1 MASSPDVIVIGA
13 GVLGLCSAAELAA
26 RGHAVTVIDPGGANA
41 SAVAAGMIAPAME
54 SLLEETTP
62 ERAALLRRARD
73 LWPSFA
79 ETHGLKL
86 RREGAEWRGDDAEA
100 ALDRLTAL
108 GFRAEAID
116 GGLRTPEDWRVDV
129 GPGLT
134 ALARAPGVSVVRA
147 TVARVSGD
155 SRRWRV
161 EAGDGRVWF
170 IPSVVVATGAAA
182 AIEGLPPDVGA
193 RIAAIQPIKGQLSYF
208 AGLSASAV
216 IRSEGAYVAPADGG
230 VVIGATM
237 QPDERD
243 LAPDPDAARG
253 QTSKGLGLL
262 GLEPREGVARVGIR
276 GATPDGLP
284 LAGPTDA
291 EGLHLAL
298 APRRN
303 GWLLGPLVARV
314 VADGIEGATP
324 GLDAAALDPA
334 RFD

>member
-26 RGHAVTVIDPGGANA
+26 RGHAVAVIDPGGSNA

-73 LWPSFA
+73 LWLGFA
-79 ETHGLKL
+79 EAHGLKV
-86 RREGAEWRGDDAEA
+86 RREGAVWRGDDAEA
-100 ALDRLTAL
+100 ALDRLAAL
-108 GFRAEAID
+108 GFEAEAID
-116 GGLRTPEDWRVDV
+116 GGVSTLEDCVDV
-129 GPGLT
+129 GPGLA
-134 ALARAPGVSVVRA
+134 ALARVPGVSVVRA
-147 TVARVSGD
+147 TVARLSGD
-155 SRRWRV
+155 TRRWRV

-170 IPSVVVATGAAA
+170 TPSVVVATGAAE

-208 AGLSASAV
+208 AGLSAPAV
-216 IRSEGAYVAPADGG
+216 IRAAGAYVAPSDGG

-237 QPDERD
+237 QPGERD

-262 GLEPREGVARVGIR
+262 GLQTREGVARVGIR

-284 LAGPTDA
+284 LAGPTEAD
-291 EGLHLAL
+291 GLHLAL

-314 VADGIEGATP
+314 VADGIEGAAP
-324 GLDAAALDPA
+324 VPDAAALDSA

>member
-26 RGHAVTVIDPGGANA
+26 RGHAVTVIDPGGPNA

-73 LWPSFA
+73 LWPAFA
-79 ETHGLKL
+79 EMHGLKL
-86 RREGAEWRGDDAEA
+86 RREGAEWRGDDAPA
-100 ALDRLTAL
+100 ALDRLAAL
-108 GFRAEAID
+108 GFEAEAID
-116 GGLRTPEDWRVDV
+116 GGVRTSEDWRVDV

-134 ALARAPGVSVVRA
+134 ALARMPGVSVVKA
-147 TVARVSGD
+147 TVARISGD

-161 EAGDGRVWF
+161 EAADGRVWF
-170 IPSVVVATGAAA
+170 TPSVVVATGAAR
-182 AIEGLPPDVGA
+182 AIEGLPSGVAA
-193 RIAAIQPIKGQLSYF
+193 RIAAIEPIKGQLSYF
-208 AGLSASAV
+208 VGLSTLAV
-216 IRSEGAYVAPADGG
+216 IRTDGAYVAPADGG
-230 VVIGATM
+230 VVVGATM
-237 QPDERD
+237 QPGERD
-243 LAPDPDAARG
+243 LAPDPNAGHG
-253 QTSKGLGLL
+253 QASKGLGLL
-262 GLEPREGVARVGIR
+262 GLEPREGVTRVGIR

-284 LAGPTDA
+284 LAGRTEA

-314 VADGIEGATP
+314 VADGIEGATAVP
-324 GLDAAALDPA
+324 DAAALDPA

>member
-73 LWPSFA
+73 LWPAFA

-86 RREGAEWRGDDAEA
+86 RREGAEWRGEDAEA
-100 ALDRLTAL
+100 AVNRLIAL
-108 GFRAEAID
+108 GFRAETSD
-116 GGLRTPEDWRVDV
+116 GGLRTPEDWRVEV
-129 GPGLT
+129 GPGLA
-134 ALARAPGVSVVRA
+134 ALARVPGVSVVRA

-170 IPSVVVATGAAA
+170 TPSVVVATGAAV
-182 AIEGLPPDVGA
+182 AIEGLPPEVAA

-216 IRSEGAYVAPADGG
+216 IRAEGAYVAPADGG

-237 QPDERD
+237 QSGERD
-243 LAPDPDAARG
+243 LAPDLDAARG
-253 QTSKGLGLL
+253 QTMQGLALL
-262 GLEPREGVARVGIR
+262 GHSDVEGHVRVGIR

-284 LAGPTDA
+284 LAGRTEA

-324 GLDAAALDPA
+324 VPDAAALDPA

>member
-26 RGHAVTVIDPGGANA
+26 RGHAVTVIDPGGPNA

-79 ETHGLKL
+79 ETHGLKV

-100 ALDRLTAL
+100 ALDRMRAL
-108 GFRAEAID
+108 GFEAQAVD
-116 GGLRTPEDWRVDV
+116 GGVRTSEDWRVDV

-134 ALARAPGVSVVRA
+134 ALARVPGVSVVRA
-147 TVARVSGD
+147 TVTRVSGD

-170 IPSVVVATGAAA
+170 TPSVVVATGAAA
-182 AIEGLPPDVGA
+182 AIEGLPPGVGA

-208 AGLSASAV
+208 AGLSAPAV
-216 IRSEGAYVAPADGG
+216 IRVEGAYVAPADGG

-243 LAPDPDAARG
+243 LAPDQDAARG

-262 GLEPREGVARVGIR
+262 GLKPREGVARVGIR

-284 LAGPTDA
+284 LAGPTEA

-324 GLDAAALDPA
+324 VPDAAALDPA

>member
-13 GVLGLCSAAELAA
+13 GVLGLCSAAELAG

-54 SLLEETTP
+54 SLLEETTS

-73 LWPSFA
+73 LWPAFA
-79 ETHGLKL
+79 ETNGLKV
-86 RREGAEWRGDDAEA
+86 RQDGAEWRGEDPDNAMSHLE
-100 ALDRLTAL
+100 AL
-108 GFRAEAID
+108 GFEAQAIE
-116 GGLRTPEDWRVDV
+116 GGLRTSEDWRVDV
-129 GPGLT
+129 GAGLA
-134 ALARAPGVSVVRA
+134 ALSRVPGVSIVRA
-147 TVARVSGD
+147 TVSRLSGD
-155 SRRWRV
+155 SKRWRV

-170 IPSVVVATGAAA
+170 TPSLVVATGAAA
-182 AIEGLPPDVGA
+182 AIEGLPSAVTT

-208 AGLSASAV
+208 SGLATPSV
-216 IRSEGAYVAPADGG
+216 IRTQGAYVAPADGG

-237 QPDERD
+237 QAGERD
-243 LAPDPDAARG
+243 TAPDHEAAQDQATR
-253 QTSKGLGLL
+253 GLGLL
-262 GLEPREGVARVGIR
+262 GAESREGVVRVGIR
-276 GATPDGLP
+276 GATSDGLP
-284 LAGPTDA
+284 LAGPTEA

-324 GLDAAALDPA
+324 VPDAAALDPA